1 MSFFFFFYFYFI
13 FKLYIIILVLPIIK
27 MNPPQ
32 VYMCSLFDYV
42 RSSLQ
47 HAGSVL
53 CCARGLSGC
62 GVCASAVVACGV
74 SCSAACGILV
84 SRPEIEPKS
93 PALQGG
99 VLTTGPPGM
108 SPKIA
113 QLYCVFWKVLCCF
126 VHKFLGSFPVES
138 HTATTQRIANPES
151 KAALTR
157 EQRGLGSWID
167 TQKQS
172 WWCPRR
178 RLPCEGSS
186 SVIAEWGKF

>member
-99 VLTTGPPGM
+99 VLTTGPQGCPLKLPNYIVFSGRCCVVLFTNSWVPSQW
-108 SPKIA
+108 SPI
-113 QLYCVFWKVLCCF
+113 QQQ
-126 VHKFLGSFPVES
+126 HK
-138 HTATTQRIANPES
+138 
-151 KAALTR
+151 
-157 EQRGLGSWID
+157 D
-167 TQKQS
+167 
-172 WWCPRR
+172 
-178 RLPCEGSS
+178 
-186 SVIAEWGKF
+186 